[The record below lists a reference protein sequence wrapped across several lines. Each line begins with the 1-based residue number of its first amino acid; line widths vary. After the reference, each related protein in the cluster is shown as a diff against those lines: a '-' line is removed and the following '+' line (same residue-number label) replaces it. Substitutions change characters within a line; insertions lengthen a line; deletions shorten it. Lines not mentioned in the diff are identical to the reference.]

1 MRSLPTLEQELIFIS
16 SNQITAPNSGKGAKG
31 IRIETQGTIRKPLEP
46 LENIRN
52 NIYVINA
59 AYRSIKPYF
68 SCNRYPIQ
76 ELNH

>member
-46 LENIRN
+46 LENIR
-52 NIYVINA
+52 
-59 AYRSIKPYF
+59 K
-68 SCNRYPIQ
+68 
-76 ELNH
+76 